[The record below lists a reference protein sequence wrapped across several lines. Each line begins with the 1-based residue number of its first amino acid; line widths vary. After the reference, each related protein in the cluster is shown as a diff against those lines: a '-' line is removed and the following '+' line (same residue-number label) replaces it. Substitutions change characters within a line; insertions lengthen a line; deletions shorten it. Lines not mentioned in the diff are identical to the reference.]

1 VALRVVRRVTEE
13 GAYSNLALAGE
24 LDASPLDQ
32 RDRRFAADMAYGT
45 LRSLLTLDASI
56 ERAANRSLDRIDPET
71 LAVLRLGAYQL
82 ERTRVPAH
90 AAVSETV
97 SLGPTRSRGF
107 VNAVLRRL
115 AVTDVPADA
124 AVDERDDEAVSVRT
138 GLSPWA
144 VAELRRLV
152 PPGEVEAAAAGI
164 AGPAP
169 LTLRANR
176 VRTTADA
183 LAAALVEAGLEPAR
197 GRHHP
202 DVLHVASAT
211 PAALP
216 GFKQGWFTI
225 QDEASVLVAAAVEA
239 RPGERILDACAGP
252 GGKASLLASLVAPGG
267 AVIAA
272 DASRARARLVRDSA
286 RRLGLRIP
294 VIAQDASHPGLLGA
308 SFDAVLVDA
317 PCSGMGAARRRPELL
332 WRVSKERLPALA
344 RLQMAIL
351 NGAADLVRP
360 GGRLVYSVC
369 TFPRAETD
377 AVVRSFL
384 AGRPDFEPAEVT
396 GPDGPAVTQRLWPHR
411 HGTDGMFYAGFTR
424 VTGSTGEVAVGI
436 VSAPKAPGPRLLRSG
451 S

>member
-1 VALRVVRRVTEE
+1 VVRRVTED
-13 GAYSNLALAGE
+13 GAYSNLTLAGE
-24 LDASPLDQ
+24 LDASALDQ
-32 RDRRFAADMAYGT
+32 RDRRFVADMAYGT

-56 ERAANRSLDRIDPET
+56 ERAANRGIDRIDQET

-82 ERTRVPAH
+82 ERMRVPAH

-97 SLGPTRSRGF
+97 SLAPLRSRGF

-115 AVTDVPADA
+115 AATDVEVVPA
-124 AVDERDDEAVSVRT
+124 AVGEGDDAVSVRT

-144 VAELRRLV
+144 VAELRRLL
-152 PPGEVEAAAAGI
+152 PPGEVEAAAAAI
-164 AGPAP
+164 AAPAP
-169 LTLRANR
+169 LTLRVNR
-176 VRTTADA
+176 ARTTTDA
-183 LAAALVEAGLEPAR
+183 LAAALVEGGLEPVR

-216 GFKQGWFTI
+216 GFKEGWFTV

-239 RPGERILDACAGP
+239 RPGERILDICAGP

-286 RRLGLRIP
+286 SRLGLRIP
-294 VIAQDASHPGLLGA
+294 VLAQDASHPGLQAA
-308 SFDAVLVDA
+308 SFDAALVDA

-332 WRVSKERLPALA
+332 WRVPKERLSALA
-344 RLQMAIL
+344 RLQVAIL
-351 NGAADLVRP
+351 SGAANLVRP

-384 AGRPDFEPAEVT
+384 AGEPDFDPAEVR
-396 GPDGPAVTQRLWPHR
+396 GPDGPAVTHRLWPHR

-424 VTGSTGEVAVGI
+424 VTGSTG
-436 VSAPKAPGPRLLRSG
+436 
-451 S
+451 